1 MTGSLIL
8 MIMYGIRSKSEKDK
22 YFIIADRSL
31 EAMSRA
37 MVPGAF
43 LVDAFPVCK
52 YIFPYC

>member
-1 MTGSLIL
+1 